1 MKNKGI
7 LYGGLGLLLSMS
19 LLSYFANYEVEL
31 SIGELILNKS
41 KDLKWIEKPEINKLQ
56 DTVQSIISKKDT
68 VNVEIPDYDTA
79 NKNILLVGDSQAEGI
94 MDPLYNYT
102 HNSGHDFKF
111 ALTWYSATDIIYGAT
126 DTLKNTI
133 ERIKP
138 DYIIVVLGLNQIF
151 QSHFEP
157 SRKAVKSILNTI
169 GETPFSWI
177 GPANWVED
185 KGINQVYEEL
195 LPKGTFFLSKNI
207 TLPRGPDGRHP
218 SYQGYRIWMDSIAT
232 WLNTKA
238 KWKMNM
244 VKPLIS
250 VNTRGFRFKT
260 LNAGKRK
267 TTEAKKETDSLQL
280 EIPVDSTEENLLR

>member
-7 LYGGLGLLLSMS
+7 LYGGLGLILCMS
-19 LLSYFANYEVEL
+19 VLTYTANYDGEL
-31 SIGELILNKS
+31 SFGKFLLNKS
-41 KDLKWIEKPEINKLQ
+41 KDLKLMEQPELKINQ
-56 DTVQSIISKKDT
+56 DTVQNIVSVIDSAKED
-68 VNVEIPDYDTA
+68 IPNYDTT
-79 NKNILLVGDSQAEGI
+79 NKRILLIGDSQAEGI

-102 HNSGHDFKF
+102 QNSGHDFAY
-111 ALTWYSATDIIYGAT
+111 ALPWYSATDILFASN
-126 DTLKNTI
+126 DTLKNVI
-133 ERIKP
+133 DRIKP
-138 DYIIVVLGLNQIF
+138 DYIIVVMGLNQIF
-151 QSHFEP
+151 QLHFEP
-157 SRKAVKSILNTI
+157 SRNAVKTILHTI

-280 EIPVDSTEENLLR
+280 EIPLDSTEENLLR